1 MSDMR
6 GYVLGRLA
14 SGIVVIF
21 LALTAVFFMVRLSG
35 DPVLL
40 FAPMD
45 TSRSNLEEIR
55 ERMGFNDPLAV
66 QYARFVGD
74 AVQGDFGQSTR
85 ERRPAT
91 TVVIERL
98 PATLQLGGAA
108 LLISVVVGIPLGV
121 LSATRHGSGWDK
133 FARLISVGGQAI
145 PGFWLGLLLILFFSV
160 QLKWLPT
167 SGRGGLDNIILPSVT
182 LAALST
188 ARYARLTRSTMLDVL
203 GQDYIRTARAKG
215 LGGQTVLWGHAL
227 KNASISLITMTGL
240 EIGRLI
246 EGAVIVEQ
254 VFAWP
259 GMGRV
264 TVQALLNRDFAV
276 VMAAV
281 VMFAAMYTLA
291 NLLADLAYG
300 WANPQ
305 VRF

>member
-1 MSDMR
+1 MR
-6 GYVLGRLA
+6 GYIFGRLA
-14 SGIVVIF
+14 SGVLVIL
-21 LALTAVFFMVRLSG
+21 LALTVVFFMLRLSG

-45 TSRSNLEEIR
+45 TSRTDLEAIR

-66 QYARFVGD
+66 QYGRFMAD
-74 AVQGDFGQSTR
+74 AVQGDFGDSTR

-91 TVVIERL
+91 EVVIERL
-98 PATLQLGGAA
+98 PATLQLGGVA
-108 LLISVVVGIPLGV
+108 LLISVVVGIPLGI
-121 LSATRHGSGWDK
+121 LSATKHGSGWDK
-133 FARLISVGGQAI
+133 LARIISVLGQAI
-145 PGFWLGLLLILFFSV
+145 PGFWLGLLLMMLFAV
-160 QLKWLPT
+160 NLGWLPT
-167 SGRGGLDNIILPSVT
+167 SGRGTPQHIILPAIT
-182 LAALST
+182 LASLST

-203 GQDYIRTARAKG
+203 GQDFIRTANAKG
-215 LGGQTVLWGHAL
+215 LTGRAVLWRHAL
-227 KNASISLITMTGL
+227 KNASVSLITMTGL

-246 EGAVIVEQ
+246 EGAVVVEQ

-281 VMFAAMYTLA
+281 VLFAAMYTAA
-291 NLLADLAYG
+291 NLLADIAYG

-305 VRF
+305 VKLS

>member
-1 MSDMR
+1 MK
-6 GYVLGRLA
+6 GYVLGRLV
-14 SGIVVIF
+14 SGVVVIL
-21 LALTAVFFMVRLSG
+21 LALTAVFFMLRLSG

-40 FAPMD
+40 LAPMD
-45 TSRSNLEEIR
+45 TTRADLEEIR
-55 ERMGFNDPLAV
+55 ERMGFNDPLPL
-66 QYARFVGD
+66 QYGRFMGD
-74 AVQGDFGQSTR
+74 ALQGDFGDSSR

-91 TVVIERL
+91 EVVIERL
-98 PATLQLGGAA
+98 PATLQLGAAA
-108 LLISVVVGIPLGV
+108 LVISIVVGVPLGV
-121 LSATRHGSGWDK
+121 LSAVKHGSAWDK
-133 FARLISVGGQAI
+133 LARVISVAGQAI
-145 PGFWLGLLLILFFSV
+145 PGFWLGVLLIMLFAV
-160 QLKWLPT
+160 NWGWLPT
-167 SGRGGLDNIILPSVT
+167 SGRGTPQHIILPALT

-215 LGGQTVLWGHAL
+215 LTGWVILIRHAL
-227 KNASISLITMTGL
+227 KNASVSLITMTGL

-246 EGAVIVEQ
+246 EGAVVVEQ

-276 VMAAV
+276 VTAAV
-281 VMFAAMYTLA
+281 MLFAVMYTLA

-305 VRF
+305 VRLR

>member
-1 MSDMR
+1 MK
-6 GYVLGRLA
+6 GYVLGRLI
-14 SGIVVIF
+14 SGAIVVF
-21 LALTAVFFMVRLSG
+21 LALTAVFFMLRLSG

-45 TSRSNLEEIR
+45 TARTDLDEIR

-66 QYARFVGD
+66 QYGRFMSD
-74 AVQGDFGQSTR
+74 AFQGDFGDSTR
-85 ERRPAT
+85 ERRPAMD
-91 TVVIERL
+91 VVVERL

-108 LLISVVVGIPLGV
+108 LLISIVVGLPLGI
-121 LSATRHGSGWDK
+121 LSATRHGSVWDK
-133 FARLISVGGQAI
+133 LSRVISVAGQAI

-160 QLKWLPT
+160 QLNWLPT
-167 SGRGGLDNIILPSVT
+167 SGRGGFQHMILPSVT

-203 GQDYIRTARAKG
+203 GQDYIRTAKAKG
-215 LGGQTVLWGHAL
+215 LAGQIILWRHAL

-276 VMAAV
+276 VMASV
-281 VMFAAMYTLA
+281 VLFAIMYTVA

-305 VRF
+305 VRL